1 MGSFIEPGQPIGDR
15 TRQLRGKLYT
25 QRELA
30 DKAGL
35 SVDLVR
41 KLEQGTRTTASVA
54 SLHKL
59 ARALDVTLAD
69 LIGPARVPDQA
80 PQEGAVE
87 LRHAVTDLDDLIGPP
102 ADVEPVGVD
111 AAQRADVYAWGI
123 YWSGDHDAAAAALP
137 NLIYGLRAGYSTANL
152 PDKPALAYALARTLW
167 AAGSTLMHL
176 RHNDAASAATRW
188 AVRLAAEGNDPWMHA
203 TVQGSLAWQLM
214 VAGRYAESMRLTE
227 RTAASIEPH
236 GAAAAPHLSA
246 YGSLLL
252 QSGNAA
258 ARNGNAPA
266 ARDYLAAAADVAQRV
281 GEDRNDYST
290 TFGPSLI
297 AMQSAD
303 VHIALGDYDRA
314 VDAAATL
321 PNQGAALPTMARCRH
336 LADRALAHVRLGQPE
351 TALPLMS
358 TAVQS
363 SPNWAKHQQLPKV
376 VVRELLHTTKQRSST
391 LRNLASTLGVS

>member
-1 MGSFIEPGQPIGDR
+1 MGSFIEPDQPIGDR
-15 TRQLRGKLYT
+15 IRQLRGRLYT
-25 QRELA
+25 QQELA
-30 DKAGL
+30 DKAGV

-41 KLEQGTRTTASVA
+41 KLEQGTRTSARVEN
-54 SLHKL
+54 LHKL

-69 LIGPARVPDQA
+69 LIGPARIPDQA

-102 ADVEPVGVD
+102 ADIDPLGVAD
-111 AAQRADVYAWGI
+111 AQRAEVYAWGI

-137 NLIYGLRAGYSTANL
+137 NLIYGLRAGYATANL
-152 PDKPALAYALARTLW
+152 PDKPPLAYALSRTLW

-188 AVRLAAEGNDPWMHA
+188 AVRLAAEGDDPWMHA
-203 TVQGSLAWQLM
+203 TVKGSLAWQLM
-214 VAGRYAESMRLTE
+214 VAGRYTESMMLTE
-227 RTAASIEPH
+227 RAAENIEPN
-236 GAAAAPHLSA
+236 GSAAAPHLSA
-246 YGSLLL
+246 YGSLLM

-258 ARNGNAPA
+258 AR
-266 ARDYLAAAADVAQRV
+266 DYLDAAAEVAQRL

-314 VDAAATL
+314 VDAAATM
-321 PNQGAALPTMARCRH
+321 PNQGAALPVMAHCRH

-351 TALPLMS
+351 TALPLMA

-376 VVRELLHTTKQRSST
+376 VVRELLHTTKQRSSV

>member
-1 MGSFIEPGQPIGDR
+1 MGSFIEPDQPIGDR
-15 TRQLRGKLYT
+15 IRQLRGKLYT

-30 DKAGL
+30 DKAGV

-41 KLEQGTRTTASVA
+41 KLEQGTRTSARVEN
-54 SLHKL
+54 LHKL

-69 LIGPARVPDQA
+69 LIGPARIPDQA

-102 ADVEPVGVD
+102 ADIDPLGVTD
-111 AAQRADVYAWGI
+111 AQRAEVYAWGI

-137 NLIYGLRAGYSTANL
+137 TLIYGLRAGYATANL
-152 PDKPALAYALARTLW
+152 ADKPPLAYALSRTLW

-188 AVRLAAEGNDPWMHA
+188 AVRLAAEGDDPWMHA
-203 TVQGSLAWQLM
+203 TVKGSLAWQLM
-214 VAGRYAESMRLTE
+214 VAGRYTESMTLTE
-227 RTAASIEPH
+227 RAADDIEPD
-236 GAAAAPHLSA
+236 GSALAPHLSA
-246 YGSLLL
+246 YGSLLM

-258 ARNGNAPA
+258 ARAGKAAA
-266 ARDYLAAAADVAQRV
+266 ARDYLDAAAEVARRL

-314 VDAAATL
+314 VDAAATM
-321 PNQGAALPTMARCRH
+321 PNQGAALPTMAHCRH

-351 TALPLMS
+351 TALPLMT

-363 SPNWAKHQQLPKV
+363 SPNWAKRQQLPKV
-376 VVRELLHTTKQRSST
+376 VVRELLHTTKQRSSA